1 MLIDRRQCLV
11 SMAAA
16 AAAGA
21 PSLAGAQADRP
32 ITILVPFAPGGIA
45 DLTARAVGQAM
56 AATLKQPVV
65 IDNRPSAG
73 SIVASQAAKAAAPDG
88 HTLLLMSNAH
98 AVSAGLFKQLPY
110 DAQKDF
116 APIVLLASFD
126 LAFFVAAESKYT
138 TMAQWLAAAREKPG
152 KLTLGTITPGS
163 TQHLTA
169 ELMKTRAGVD
179 VVSVP
184 YKGSPAV
191 LTALRSGEIDLGVEI
206 LGPWLP
212 QVQAKALR
220 VLAVSSAQRHPQLPD
235 VPTLKEAGVS
245 DAEASSW
252 NALGVRAGT
261 PAAVIERLNKAADA
275 ALRDAAVKAQ
285 LQPLGVRLMG
295 GSPEQMQQWLAQETR
310 HWGAV
315 VKSAKI
321 DPQ

>member
-1 MLIDRRQCLV
+1 MSIDRRHCLV

-16 AAAGA
+16 LGGA
-21 PSLAGAQADRP
+21 VHAQPASDRP
-32 ITILVPFAPGGIA
+32 VTVLVPFGPGGIA

-73 SIVASQAAKAAAPDG
+73 SIVASQAVKAAAPDG

-110 DAQKDF
+110 DAAKDF
-116 APIVLLASFD
+116 TPIVLLASFD
-126 LAFFVAAESKYT
+126 LAFFVAAESRYT

-152 KLTLGTITPGS
+152 KLTIGTITPGS

-169 ELMKTRAGVD
+169 ELMKARAGID

-184 YKGSPAV
+184 YKGTPAV

-212 QVQAKALR
+212 QVQAKVIRA
-220 VLAVSSAQRHPQLPD
+220 LAVSSAQRHPQLAD
-235 VPTLKEAGVS
+235 VPTLKEAGVAN
-245 DAEASSW
+245 AEASSW
-252 NALGVRAGT
+252 NALGAPAGT
-261 PAAVIERLNKAADA
+261 PPVVIERLNKAADA
-275 ALRDAAVKAQ
+275 ALRDPAVRAQ

-295 GSPEQMQQWLAQETR
+295 GSPEQMRQWLAQETA

-321 DPQ
+321 EPQ